1 MHITDNKIII
11 KYNHIMQELL
21 GMSLYSFFTIHD
33 MVIAI
38 LFLDLQTKTIDT
50 CKKRKKERKKE
61 RKTNNKKKTVML
73 NHLLCVYCIW

>member
-21 GMSLYSFFTIHD
+21 GMSLYSFFFTIHN

-61 RKTNNKKKTVML
+61 RRKKERKTNNKKKTM
-73 NHLLCVYCIW
+73 